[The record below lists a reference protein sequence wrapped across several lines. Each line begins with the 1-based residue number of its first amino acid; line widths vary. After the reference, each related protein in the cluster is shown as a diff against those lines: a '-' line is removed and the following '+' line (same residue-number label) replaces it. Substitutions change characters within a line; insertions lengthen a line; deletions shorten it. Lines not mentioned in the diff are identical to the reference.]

1 MSNIEQRVR
10 QKFAEDV
17 IDATDFRGDLAIT
30 VRGERIADV
39 CAFLLSP
46 EGGAYAMMLDICGV
60 DYLRREP
67 RFEVVYH
74 LMSLETKERVRIKT
88 PVSEREP
95 TVPTVT
101 HLWKAANWFER
112 EVYDLFG
119 ITFSGHP
126 DLRRI
131 LTHDDFVGHALRKDY
146 PVDKRQELRRPTPFA
161 EE

>member
-1 MSNIEQRVR
+1 MSDIEQSLRE
-10 QKFAEDV
+10 KFAEDV
-17 IDATDFRGDLAIT
+17 MAVSDFRGDLAIT
-30 VRGERIADV
+30 VRRERIADV
-39 CAFLLSP
+39 GAFLLSP
-46 EGGAYAMMLDICGV
+46 EGGAFAMMLDICGV
-60 DYLRREP
+60 DYLGREP

-74 LMSLETKERVRIKT
+74 LMSLETKERVRIKA
-88 PVSEREP
+88 PVDESEP

-131 LTHDDFVGHALRKDY
+131 LTHDEFVGHALRKDY
-146 PVDKRQELRRPTPFA
+146 PLDRRQELSRPTPFA

>member
-1 MSNIEQRVR
+1 MSDIEQRVR
-10 QKFAEDV
+10 EKFPEDV
-17 IDATDFRGDLAIT
+17 VDVSDFRGDLAIKIK
-30 VRGERIADV
+30 RERVADV
-39 CAFLLSP
+39 CGFLLSQ
-46 EGGAYAMMLDICGV
+46 EGGAFAMMLDLCGV
-60 DYLRREP
+60 DYLGREP

-74 LMSLETKERVRIKT
+74 LMSLETKKRVRIKT
-88 PVSEREP
+88 PVSESEL

-112 EVYDLFG
+112 EAYDMFG

-131 LTHDDFVGHALRKDY
+131 LTHDEFVGHALRKDY
-146 PVDKRQELRRPTPFA
+146 PLDKRQELSRPTPFA

>member
-1 MSNIEQRVR
+1 MSDIEQSLRE
-10 QKFAEDV
+10 KFAEDV
-17 IDATDFRGDLAIT
+17 MAVSDFRGDLAIT
-30 VRGERIADV
+30 VRRERIADV
-39 CAFLLSP
+39 GAFLLSP
-46 EGGAYAMMLDICGV
+46 EGGAFAMMLDICGV
-60 DYLRREP
+60 DYLGREP

-74 LMSLETKERVRIKT
+74 LMSLETKERVRIKAQ
-88 PVSEREP
+88 VSEGDP

-131 LTHDDFVGHALRKDY
+131 LTHDEFVGHALRKDY
-146 PVDKRQELRRPTPFA
+146 PLDGRQELSRPTPFA